1 MTIDAPLDRIGWPS
15 GRRRVVAGPRRTHR
29 PGRGRRY
36 ARLVMTADRSEH
48 ETIDGQLDASFAAGD
63 DAVLRAAY
71 DVHGATI
78 YTFCRRS
85 LPEDRAKDVTQDV
98 FVSAWRAR
106 DTFDP
111 ARGTLG
117 GWLMGIAKNRII
129 DNVRSERRHADRR
142 SDAEVADLEVRSDAE
157 MVGDRLLVTEVL
169 AQLPDRAR
177 TAVRLAYFDDLTH
190 AEIAERTG
198 VPLGTVKSDIRRA
211 LTRMRDQLEA
221 SR

>member
-1 MTIDAPLDRIGWPS
+1 MTIDAPLDRVGWPS
-15 GRRRVVAGPRRTHR
+15 GRRRVVTRPPRTQR
-29 PGRGRRY
+29 PARCRRY
-36 ARLVMTADRSEH
+36 ARLVMTADPGEH
-48 ETIDGQLDASFAAGD
+48 DTADAQLDASFAAGD

-71 DVHGATI
+71 DAHGSTI

-85 LPEDRAKDVTQDV
+85 LPEDRAKDVTQEV

-106 DTFDP
+106 STFDP

-117 GWLMGIAKNRII
+117 GWLMGIAKNRVI
-129 DNVRSERRHADRR
+129 DNVRSERRHDDRR
-142 SDAEVADLEVRSDAE
+142 SDAEVADLAVRSDAE
-157 MVGDRLLVTEVL
+157 LLGDRLLVSEVL